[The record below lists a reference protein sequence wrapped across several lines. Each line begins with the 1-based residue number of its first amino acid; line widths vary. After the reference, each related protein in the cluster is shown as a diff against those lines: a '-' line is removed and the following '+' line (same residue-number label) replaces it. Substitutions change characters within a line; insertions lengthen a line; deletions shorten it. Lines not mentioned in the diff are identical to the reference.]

1 MNHIFRARVWCVGDD
16 IDTDLILPI
25 DVLQMSREERTKHM
39 FRANRPGWAQQ
50 VRPGDIL
57 IAGRNFGMGSGR
69 PTSLVMK
76 DLGLCCV
83 VADSLNGLFFRTCV
97 NFALPALEIDG
108 VRAAFE
114 EGDEAEVDF
123 PAATV
128 TNLRTRT
135 TLCGP
140 PWPEMMLDIWRAGGL
155 EEKLEAQGL
164 LHPDGWKPAPGQ
176 KQLTVKR

>member
-1 MNHIFRARVWCVGDD
+1 MSPIFRARVWCVGDD

-25 DVLQMSREERTKHM
+25 DVLQKSREERTKHM
-39 FRANRPGWAQQ
+39 FRANRPGWAEQ

-57 IAGRNFGMGSGR
+57 IAGWNFGMGSGR

-76 DLGLCCV
+76 DLGLACV

-97 NFALPALEIDG
+97 NFALPALEIKG

-123 PAATV
+123 VAGTI
-128 TNLRTRT
+128 TNLRTGQ
-135 TLCGP
+135 TLSGP
-140 PWPEMMLDIWRAGGL
+140 PWPKMMLDVWRAGGL
-155 EEKLEAQGL
+155 DEKLEAEGY
-164 LHPDGWKPAPGQ
+164 LHPVGWSPPTEPLQPSA
-176 KQLTVKR
+176 R